1 MLAPGCGL
9 ALALPMLRRLTRVL
23 LAFMIAVTATLPASV
38 RAMPMPADM
47 SGAAMPQ
54 HCPSC
59 PSGMTPGKMPACPIL
74 ACAGAVAM
82 LPAPALLPQRILL
95 RAVYLMA
102 PPARW
107 TAAAPAPDP
116 FPPRPIALI

>member
-9 ALALPMLRRLTRVL
+9 ALALPMPRRLTRVL

-59 PSGMTPGKMPACPIL
+59 PTGTTPDQMPACQIL
-74 ACAGAVAM
+74 ACAGAVAT
-82 LPAPALLPQRILL
+82 LPTPVLLPGRALLRV
-95 RAVYLMA
+95 VYL
-102 PPARW
+102 
-107 TAAAPAPDP
+107 AAPAVRWIGMPPVPDP